1 MDPSPDAYMVVL
13 REDLGTFADALI
25 GAIGSKQGCSHTVAF
40 DRKALR
46 LPNDAPA

>member
-1 MDPSPDAYMVVL
+1 MVVL

-25 GAIGSKQGCSHTVAF
+25 GAIGSKQGCSRTVAF